1 MSKQKQNSEL
11 NAKLNKIESH
21 EISILAKNDGLN
33 RKHLQQRSVFKTKK
47 EHQIFDKNVAKSC

>member
-21 EISILAKNDGLN
+21 EIPILAKNDGNIFNNAAFL
-33 RKHLQQRSVFKTKK
+33 KQKRSTKSSTK
-47 EHQIFDKNVAKSC
+47 M

>member
-21 EISILAKNDGLN
+21 EIPILAKNDGLN
-33 RKHLQQRSVFKTKK
+33 RKHLQQHSVFKTKK
-47 EHQIFDKNVAKSC
+47 EH